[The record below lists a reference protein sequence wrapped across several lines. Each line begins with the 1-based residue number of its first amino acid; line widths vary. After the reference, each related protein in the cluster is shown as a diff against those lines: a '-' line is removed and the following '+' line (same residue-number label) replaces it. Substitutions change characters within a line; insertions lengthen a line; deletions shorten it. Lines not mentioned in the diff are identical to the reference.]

1 MPVIISV
8 VGNTGSG
15 KTTLIVKLVRGLK
28 KKGYKIGTIKH
39 AHHGF
44 AFDKKGKDSYDHKA
58 AGADAVMIAG
68 PGKIALIK
76 DEQETRLAG
85 LEKYFSEMDLVL
97 AEGFKRENNPKI
109 EVFRSEGCAEPLRI
123 NDNLI
128 AFVTDSDINLS
139 APKFGLNDIEKL
151 TEMVIEKF
159 ITA

>member
-15 KTTLIVKLVRGLK
+15 KTTLIVKLVGEFK

-39 AHHGF
+39 AHNGF
-44 AFDKKGKDSYDHKA
+44 DLDKKGKDSYNHKA

-76 DEQETRLAG
+76 DEPENRLAG

-109 EVFRSEGCAEPLRI
+109 EVFRSENGVEPLRI
-123 NDNLI
+123 KENLI
-128 AFVTDSDINLS
+128 AFVTDSDIDLS
-139 APKFGLNDIEKL
+139 VPKFGLDDIEKL
-151 TEMVIEKF
+151 AEMVIEKF
-159 ITA
+159 IIA

>member
-15 KTTLIVKLVRGLK
+15 KTTLIVKLVGEFK
-28 KKGYKIGTIKH
+28 KRGYKIGTIKH

-44 AFDKKGKDSYDHKA
+44 DLDKKGKDSYKHKT
-58 AGADAVMIAG
+58 AGADAVMLVG
-68 PGKIALIK
+68 PEKIALIK
-76 DEQETRLAG
+76 NEPEIRLAG
-85 LEKYFSEMDLVL
+85 LEKYFSDMDLVL

-109 EVFRSEGCAEPLRI
+109 EVFRSEGGAEPLCI
-123 NDNLI
+123 KENLI
-128 AFVTDSDINLS
+128 AFVTDSDITLS

-151 TEMVIEKF
+151 AEMVIEKF

>member
-15 KTTLIVKLVRGLK
+15 KTTLIVKLVRELK

-44 AFDKKGKDSYDHKA
+44 DLDKKGKDSYNHKA

-68 PGKIALIK
+68 LGRIALIK
-76 DEQETRLAG
+76 DEPENRLAG

-97 AEGFKRENNPKI
+97 AEWFKRENNHI
-109 EVFRSEGCAEPLRI
+109 ENGV
-123 NDNLI
+123 
-128 AFVTDSDINLS
+128 
-139 APKFGLNDIEKL
+139 
-151 TEMVIEKF
+151 
-159 ITA
+159 

>member
-1 MPVIISV
+1 M
-8 VGNTGSG
+8 
-15 KTTLIVKLVRGLK
+15 
-28 KKGYKIGTIKH
+28 GTIKH

-44 AFDKKGKDSYDHKA
+44 DLDKKGKDSYNHKA

-76 DEQETRLAG
+76 DEPITRLAG

-109 EVFRSEGCAEPLRI
+109 EVFRSEGGAEPLRI
-123 NDNLI
+123 KENLI
-128 AFVTDSDINLS
+128 AFVTDSDIDLA
-139 APKFGLNDIEKL
+139 APKFGLDDIEKL
-151 TEMVIEKF
+151 AEMVIEKF